1 MWYSFGGVPSAAI
14 EFLGGTFNAE
24 VALIQEER
32 AALQMINLI
41 GRYDNKEK
49 QTEPKPI
56 TASMST
62 PWRLI
67 WWIQFAIILWISGWP
82 NNNTNKVPGFFK
94 NGELPINLGGWF
106 LIASM

>member
-14 EFLGGTFNAE
+14 EILGGTFNAE
-24 VALIQEER
+24 VALIQEEG
-32 AALQMINLI
+32 AALQIINLI
-41 GRYDNKEK
+41 GQYDNKEK

-67 WWIQFAIILWISGWP
+67 RWIQFAIILWICSWP
-82 NNNTNKVPGFFK
+82 NDNTNKFLGFF
-94 NGELPINLGGWF
+94 
-106 LIASM
+106 